1 MPRNNRSFLFDR
13 MLGKLCV
20 KMRMLGIDAE
30 LNPEGE
36 SGRFFLNAMKEG
48 RTAVTRARILA
59 DRPGTRPIVLR
70 SNDINEQIV
79 ELYRALG
86 EAPRFEPFTR
96 CLECN
101 TLLVEEGEDDVKG
114 RVPPFVE
121 RTFHRFHHCPGCG
134 RDYWEGSHFQ
144 AMSEEVKTIEAR
156 LKK

>member
-20 KMRMLGIDAE
+20 KMRMLGIDAK